1 MTPLGGAVGVSAIES
16 TLEARRKGP
25 RVNPPAVFQGRTGYR
40 EDFLGDFVVPLP
52 TAVDQPQP
60 DILEIDGTRNNRL
73 DYTHFSVVMSASR
86 RIARFVGVNISGKD
100 SVSID
105 RDTDRWF
112 LDGRIPVEAQ
122 IGEDL
127 YADNLLDRGHLVRRE
142 DPNWGPDAQT
152 ANEDTFH
159 FTNCA
164 PQMAGFNQK
173 TWLSLESYVLNNTR
187 LWKERVSVF
196 SGPVFR
202 DDDPRYRGVRIP
214 RAFWKVVA
222 FLTDEGRPSATA
234 YMIDKDRELGSLE
247 AAFGAFRTYQRSVR
261 RIEMLTDLKFGEL
274 SQYDGFSNEE
284 RSTGTQIEAVLNAPE
299 DMRV

>member
-1 MTPLGGAVGVSAIES
+1 
-16 TLEARRKGP
+16 
-25 RVNPPAVFQGRTGYR
+25 
-40 EDFLGDFVVPLP
+40 
-52 TAVDQPQP
+52 
-60 DILEIDGTRNNRL
+60 
-73 DYTHFSVVMSASR
+73 
-86 RIARFVGVNISGKD
+86 VNISGKD

-234 YMIDKDRELGSLE
+234 YMIDQDRELGSLE